1 MNPGSSDNSSQKHDQ
16 FSEDYDGPVATGH
29 MHWAIQ
35 ALCLMS
41 FPMVVVLYAL
51 HQLLNIG
58 RKPPRFEDEK
68 PASLGP
74 SGRKPKSGKSRSRP
88 M

>member
-1 MNPGSSDNSSQKHDQ
+1 MNPGRSDNSNQEHDQ
-16 FSEDYDGPVATGH
+16 YAEDFDGPIVAGH

-41 FPMVVVLYAL
+41 FPIVVVLYAL

-58 RKPPRFEDEK
+58 QKAPRFEDEK

-74 SGRKPKSGKSRSRP
+74 SQRKPKSG
-88 M
+88 